1 MNIRRA
7 DLHDLDV
14 IDSLLSQV
22 LEVHHQARPDLF
34 KTGARKYTDEQL
46 ETILR
51 EEKTPVF
58 VYEDEEGQ
66 VRGYAF
72 CIFQEHPNDN
82 ILTPIKT
89 LYIDDLC
96 VDQNI
101 RHQHIGRHLYEYV
114 CDFARKSGCYNVT
127 LNVWADNTSALHFYE
142 SLNLKPQ
149 KIGMEKILE
158 YPSEREN
165 RG

>member
-1 MNIRRA
+1 MTACSVRFWKYTIRRA
-7 DLHDLDV
+7 R
-14 IDSLLSQV
+14 IS
-22 LEVHHQARPDLF
+22 F

-96 VDQNI
+96 VDQNMPP
-101 RHQHIGRHLYEYV
+101 
-114 CDFARKSGCYNVT
+114 
-127 LNVWADNTSALHFYE
+127 SAHR
-142 SLNLKPQ
+142 
-149 KIGMEKILE
+149 
-158 YPSEREN
+158 PSSV
-165 RG
+165 